1 MGEDLRVIK
10 TKASIRSALFAL
22 MSEKRLDKITISEIC
37 VRAKINRKTFYSHY
51 RSASDVIE
59 ELENEVLEEFSQILR
74 RGGESILDVGAAI
87 RDISATI
94 EQRQSFFKQLM
105 RQNPD
110 LFNKGK
116 IKAMLCRVITVSL
129 KNANALQ
136 LTVDSGQLTIGDAQG
151 KAVLNAAAEFSVSGV
166 LSLYA
171 KWFEGNCEGDLDF
184 LTEVAIKM
192 VTRGLSAY
200 VSEEKLSAMKLN

>member
-1 MGEDLRVIK
+1 MGEDLRVVK
-10 TKASIRSALFAL
+10 TKNSIRDALFEL
-22 MSEKRLDKITISEIC
+22 MSEKELAKITISEIC

-51 RSASDVIE
+51 RSPADVIE
-59 ELENEVLEEFSQILR
+59 ELENEVLNEFSAILR
-74 RGGESILDVGAAI
+74 RSGESLLDIGTAI

-94 EQRQSFFKQLM
+94 EQRRDFFKRLM

-129 KNANALQ
+129 KNAGALTDNETA
-136 LTVDSGQLTIGDAQG
+136 L
-151 KAVLNAAAEFSVSGV
+151 KAAAEFSISGV
-166 LSLYA
+166 LALYSA
-171 KWFEGNCEGDLDF
+171 WFDNDCADKLSFITD
-184 LTEVAIKM
+184 TAVNM

-200 VSEEKLSAMKLN
+200 VSEDKLAAMKLS

>member
-1 MGEDLRVIK
+1 MRGEDLRVVK
-10 TKASIRSALFAL
+10 TKSAIRSALFEL
-22 MSEKRLDKITISEIC
+22 MSEKELARITISEIC

-51 RSASDVIE
+51 RAPSDVIE
-59 ELENEVLEEFSQILR
+59 ELENEVLEEFSAILR
-74 RGGESILDVGAAI
+74 SEGDSLLNVGAAI

-94 EQRQSFFKQLM
+94 EQRREFFKQFM

-129 KNANALQ
+129 KNAGALTENEAT
-136 LTVDSGQLTIGDAQG
+136 L
-151 KAVLNAAAEFSVSGV
+151 KAAAEFSISGV
-166 LSLYA
+166 LSLYSA
-171 KWFEGNCEGDLDF
+171 WFDGDCKDDLDF
-184 LTEVAIKM
+184 ITDTAINM

-200 VSEEKLSAMKLN
+200 VAEDKLMKTVAGRQRRKI

>member
-1 MGEDLRVIK
+1 MRGGDLRVIK
-10 TKASIRSALFAL
+10 TKSAIRSALFEL
-22 MSEKRLDKITISEIC
+22 MSEKALAKITISEIC

-51 RSASDVIE
+51 RSADDVIE
-59 ELENEVLEEFSQILR
+59 ELENEVLNEFSAILR
-74 RGGESILDVGAAI
+74 RGGESILDIGAAI

-94 EQRQSFFKQLM
+94 EQRREFFKQFM

-129 KNANALQ
+129 KNAGALTENESA
-136 LTVDSGQLTIGDAQG
+136 L
-151 KAVLNAAAEFSVSGV
+151 KAAAEFSISGV
-166 LSLYA
+166 LALYSA
-171 KWFEGNCEGDLDF
+171 WFDGDCKEDLSFITD
-184 LTEVAIKM
+184 TAVNM

-200 VSEEKLSAMKLN
+200 VSEEKLYAMRLK

>member
-10 TKASIRSALFAL
+10 TKASIRSSLFEL

-51 RSASDVIE
+51 RSAADVIE
-59 ELENEVLEEFSQILR
+59 ELENEVLGEFSEILR

-87 RDISATI
+87 RDVSATI

-116 IKAMLCRVITVSL
+116 IKAMLRRVITVSL
-129 KNANALQ
+129 KNAGAFTDNEA
-136 LTVDSGQLTIGDAQG
+136 A
-151 KAVLNAAAEFSVSGV
+151 LNAAAEFSISGV
-166 LSLYA
+166 LSLYSA
-171 KWFEGNCEGDLDF
+171 WFDGDCREDLSFIAD
-184 LTEVAIKM
+184 TAVNM

>member
-1 MGEDLRVIK
+1 MRDGDLRVVK
-10 TKASIRSALFAL
+10 TKSSIRGALLEL
-22 MSEKRLDKITISEIC
+22 MSEKELSRITISEIC

-51 RSASDVIE
+51 RAPSDVIE
-59 ELENEVLEEFSQILR
+59 ELENEVLGEFSAILR
-74 RGGESILDVGAAI
+74 SGGDSLLNVSAAI

-94 EQRQSFFKQLM
+94 EQRREFFKRFM

-129 KNANALQ
+129 KNAGALAENETT
-136 LTVDSGQLTIGDAQG
+136 L
-151 KAVLNAAAEFSVSGV
+151 KAAAEFSISGV
-166 LSLYA
+166 LSLYSA
-171 KWFEGNCEGDLDF
+171 WFDSDCKDDLGF
-184 LTEVAIKM
+184 ITETAINM

-200 VSEEKLSAMKLN
+200 VPEDKLSKIVTGEQRRQI